1 MQLDPWAH
9 FKDTAEIFALSDLMS
24 IQDGSL
30 LPQIQAVHKIFLSHI
45 VSECEVSGIIMISIT
60 LVSTE
65 KELLVNLCRYVPAE
79 DKSVSCVTHG
89 MFYSHLAKI
98 QRYVQCV

>member
-9 FKDTAEIFALSDLMS
+9 FKDSAEVFALSDLVS

-45 VSECEVSGIIMISIT
+45 VSECEVSGIILI
-60 LVSTE
+60 STE
-65 KELLVNLCRYVPAE
+65 KKLLVTLCRYVPVE
-79 DKSVSCVTHG
+79 DKSVNFVTRE

-98 QRYVQCV
+98 QRYAQRV